1 MGGGWRSGVL
11 CGLWLVV
18 VGDGS
23 SGAWC
28 GGRGCVVVPLL
39 VWLCSASCGRVSVPG
54 LVWSYMGS
62 RGRTLR
68 CGVVP
73 GLVWSYM
80 GSRGRTLRCGVVPGL
95 VWSYMGPRGRTLRC
109 RVVPWGGFKVR
120 LRGAGYDRVDLGT
133 IPRCRGCVVVGPGV
147 RRGPCGAR
155 LGACGG
161 AR

>member
-23 SGAWC
+23 GGAWC

-68 CGVVP
+68 C
-73 GLVWSYM
+73 
-80 GSRGRTLRCGVVPGL
+80 
-95 VWSYMGPRGRTLRC
+95 

-133 IPRCRGCVVVGPGV
+133 IPRCRGCVVVGLGV

>member
-23 SGAWC
+23 GGAWC

-39 VWLCSASCGRVSVPG
+39 VWLCSASCGRVS
-54 LVWSYMGS
+54 
-62 RGRTLR
+62 
-68 CGVVP
+68 VP